1 MRLTAL
7 YGQHVPVVY
16 KATFNGRFYEK
27 PAAKIEAQGVF
38 QAKHIACHVKFIIQP
53 LAKEGHV
60 ALGYHPAHTQLD
72 HIIQPEAVAAA
83 LPDLEAAHTIDEVKV
98 SAIGMLKVQEGI
110 GVKHLVTI
118 DGLPIDRTADMGSTI
133 VIYYVFGMVKIE
145 LNSPLALF
153 VKEIAD
159 TIYILRYSDLRKDS
173 MHVRPVMRDGI
184 GHYKVIAIAIKG
196 TFEVDIRRRVP
207 GLDISPADIEAMKR
221 FDRGCVAHM
230 VRS

>member
-1 MRLTAL
+1 MRFATL
-7 YGQHVPVVY
+7 YSQDIPVVY
-16 KATFNGRFYEK
+16 EAALDRRLNKK
-27 PAAKIEAQGVF
+27 PAAKIETQGVF
-38 QAKHIACHVKFIIQP
+38 QAKHIACHVKLIVQP
-53 LAKEGHV
+53 LAKESHIT
-60 ALGYHPAHTQLD
+60 LGYHPAHTELD
-72 HIIQPEAVAAA
+72 HIIQPEAVATA

-98 SAIGMLKVQEGI
+98 GTIGMLKVQEGI

-133 VIYYVFGMVKIE
+133 VIYDILGMIKIE

-153 VKEIAD
+153 VKEVTD
-159 TIYILRYSDLRKDS
+159 TIYILRYCDLREDGV
-173 MHVRPVMRDGI
+173 HIRPVMRDSI
-184 GHYKVIAIAIKG
+184 GHYKVVAIAIKG